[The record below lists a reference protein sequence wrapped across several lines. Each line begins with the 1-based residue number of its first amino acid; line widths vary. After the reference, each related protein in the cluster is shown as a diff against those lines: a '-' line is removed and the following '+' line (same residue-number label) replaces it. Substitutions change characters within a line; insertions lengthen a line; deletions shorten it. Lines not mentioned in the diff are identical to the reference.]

1 MRPIESYL
9 GRFWQHMAIIIFVT
23 FVFFIGIA
31 IAFIVFIIFI
41 VTIFI
46 VIIVLRTAD
55 TYPEGCRPQAMQSWM
70 RFCGRVCV
78 YSRDFRPFPD

>member
-23 FVFFIGIA
+23 FIFFIGIA
-31 IAFIVFIIFI
+31 IAFTIFIIFI

-46 VIIVLRTAD
+46 ATIVLRTAD
-55 TYPEGCRPQAMQSWM
+55 TYPEG
-70 RFCGRVCV
+70 
-78 YSRDFRPFPD
+78 